1 MNFVLESTDGGARLG
16 KVITDHGVFETPA
29 FMPVGTQGSVK
40 ATTPEELRRIGAQ
53 IILSNTYHLYLR
65 PGMEILEGAGGLHKF
80 MVWNG
85 PILTD
90 SGGYQVFSLREL
102 RKLSEEGVKFR
113 SHIDGSSHLFTP
125 ERVVDIQR
133 SIGSDIM
140 MVLDECAPFPCEYE
154 YADRS
159 NDMTIR
165 WAQRSFEQFV
175 KTEGK
180 YGHTQAMFGIVQGS
194 VFPDIRKKSAA
205 SLMEIPFNGYAIGG
219 LAVGEPAEQMYEI
232 VSVCT
237 DILPT
242 DKPRYLMGVGTP
254 ANLLESISRGVDMFD
269 CVLPTR
275 NGRNAMLFTR
285 NGSMNM
291 TNAQYKADFT
301 PVDSECECYTC
312 KHFTR
317 AYVRHLFI
325 AHEILALQLATLHNL
340 HFYQWL
346 MREARAAIRNN
357 RFHDWKRGQLSLLTR
372 ETVPLP

>member
-1 MNFVLESTDGGARLG
+1 
-16 KVITDHGVFETPA
+16 
-29 FMPVGTQGSVK
+29 
-40 ATTPEELRRIGAQ
+40 
-53 IILSNTYHLYLR
+53 
-65 PGMEILEGAGGLHKF
+65 
-80 MVWNG
+80 
-85 PILTD
+85 
-90 SGGYQVFSLREL
+90 
-102 RKLSEEGVKFR
+102 
-113 SHIDGSSHLFTP
+113 
-125 ERVVDIQR
+125 
-133 SIGSDIM
+133 
-140 MVLDECAPFPCEYE
+140 
-154 YADRS
+154 
-159 NDMTIR
+159 
-165 WAQRSFEQFV
+165 
-175 KTEGK
+175 
-180 YGHTQAMFGIVQGS
+180 
-194 VFPDIRKKSAA
+194 
-205 SLMEIPFNGYAIGG
+205 MEIPFNGYAIGG